1 MPLQALGGTLSTD
14 LVVVNPLGTA
24 LGQATSAQLVTIDLV
39 LGTALG
45 TIPSTTKV
53 TIS

>member
-14 LVVVNPLGTA
+14 KIVVNPLGSA
-24 LGQATSAQLVTIDLV
+24 LGAATSSQLVTIDLV

-45 TIPSTTKV
+45 TITSTTKV